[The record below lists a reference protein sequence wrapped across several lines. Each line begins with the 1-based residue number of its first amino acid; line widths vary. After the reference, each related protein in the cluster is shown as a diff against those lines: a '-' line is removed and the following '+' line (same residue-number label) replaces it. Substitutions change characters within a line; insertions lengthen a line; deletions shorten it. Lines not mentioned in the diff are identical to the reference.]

1 MYPILPQRR
10 NRLTDWEAPEDSF
23 VRMFRD
29 RWGRTAPFGDQD
41 FVYPVDIH
49 EEEGI
54 IHVEAEMPG
63 FSKDDIEIEIDDGVL
78 RIVAERKPPESRGT
92 TYLDERRYTRI
103 ERSLSLPR
111 GFDESKA
118 KARLAD
124 GVLHVES
131 PRLESTRGRRI
142 EVG

>member
-1 MYPILPQRR
+1 MYPIQPRRR
-10 NRLTDWEAPEDSF
+10 NRLMDWESPEDSF
-23 VRMFRD
+23 IRMFND
-29 RWGRTAPFGDQD
+29 RRGRGTPLGDQD
-41 FVYPVDIH
+41 FGYPVDIH
-49 EEEGI
+49 EEDGI

-63 FSKDDIEIEIDDGVL
+63 FNKDDIEIEIDDGML
-78 RIVAERKPPESRGT
+78 RIVAERKPPEDRGI